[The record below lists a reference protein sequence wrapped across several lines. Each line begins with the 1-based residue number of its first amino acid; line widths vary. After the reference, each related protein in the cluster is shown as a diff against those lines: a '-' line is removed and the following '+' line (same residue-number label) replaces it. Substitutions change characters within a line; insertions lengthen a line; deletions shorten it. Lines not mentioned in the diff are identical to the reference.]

1 MKKIFQ
7 LLVIAMLFIACNKDN
22 DTIAP
27 IDQLPEATQT
37 GENTFGCLLNG
48 EAFLPSGGVNPLDCV
63 YEYYYG
69 SYLFALQG
77 NRRDDLGY
85 LKVIAVCTNSKVIK
99 EGETYLLKENEEGN
113 AYGLYIYYK

>member
-1 MKKIFQ
+1 MKKLVLILTITI
-7 LLVIAMLFIACNKDN
+7 LLTACNKDN
-22 DTIAP
+22 DSIAP

-63 YEYYYG
+63 YEYYDG
-69 SYLFALQG
+69 SYHFALQG

-85 LKVIAVCTNSKVIK
+85 L
-99 EGETYLLKENEEGN
+99 
-113 AYGLYIYYK
+113 